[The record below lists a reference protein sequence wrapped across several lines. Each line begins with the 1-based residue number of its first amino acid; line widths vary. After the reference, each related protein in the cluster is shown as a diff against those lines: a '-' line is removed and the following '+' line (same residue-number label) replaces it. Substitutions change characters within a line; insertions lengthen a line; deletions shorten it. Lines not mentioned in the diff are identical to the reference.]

1 MKRQWRLTSTAPC
14 LSLICRSELN
24 DAILEI
30 VAGEGQNVKEQFHS
44 PIREIA
50 KRINWDGSTNAPA

>member
-1 MKRQWRLTSTAPC
+1 MGFC
-14 LSLICRSELN
+14 LFLICRSELN

-50 KRINWDGSTNAPA
+50 KRIKWDGADDAPA